1 MSKSTINNWGFYFDI
16 ENQQILNEDNIVFL
30 NCFQQCPIITCN
42 MENQLYDKNI
52 TLTQTVKNTSSNN
65 REPPK
70 INKPIDETSYV
81 INYDLNNVTKNIH
94 GLTPKQIDDMLGLS
108 NKIDEQKQ
116 QDTTTSYIGITCV
129 AFALLIIFQ

>member
-42 MENQLYDKNI
+42 MENQLYDKN
-52 TLTQTVKNTSSNN
+52 TTSTQTVKNASSNN

-81 INYDLNNVTKNIH
+81 INYD
-94 GLTPKQIDDMLGLS
+94 PKHIFFRSHSLRRQVALGE
-108 NKIDEQKQ
+108 ITDETFFSIASEKPV
-116 QDTTTSYIGITCV
+116 S
-129 AFALLIIFQ
+129 LPL